1 MSVYRESSVGE
12 PAAPESPA
20 PSAAARTMVERLIE
34 FPTVSRDSN
43 LALIEWV
50 RDYLSKAGASTRL
63 TYDASGKKANLFATL
78 GDSKKPGLILSGH
91 TDVVPVDGQSW
102 DTDPFVPV
110 ERGGRLYARGSADM
124 KGFLGVALA
133 QAPKF

>member
-1 MSVYRESSVGE
+1 MSATAE
-12 PAAPESPA
+12 PAV

-50 RDYLSKAGASTRL
+50 RDYLIKAGASTRL

-78 GDSKKPGLILSGH
+78 GDSKKPGLILCGH
-91 TDVVPVDGQSW
+91 TDVAPVAGQYWDW
-102 DTDPFVPV
+102 DTFLAGV
-110 ERGGRLYARGSADM
+110 RAR
-124 KGFLGVALA
+124 
-133 QAPKF
+133 